1 MFLADDSALDICTGY
16 SCFLCMLIKETK
28 FQIRSLSDQETRAN
42 NNKKN
47 VLFFFFF

>member
-28 FQIRSLSDQETRAN
+28 LQIRRSLSDQETRAN
-42 NNKKN
+42 NNKKMHS
-47 VLFFFFF
+47 